1 MAFTE
6 GLCPNIQR
14 ALVEVAEHAGPPS
27 NLEATGFV
35 DALMSGANFASGI
48 EANPIFMPDGKVR
61 SMTVKYRNR
70 AVRGDV
76 ATSITNFCSNTNEV
90 NPQETIFTLDKAVQI
105 TRQFTEAE
113 IRKLCEPQSD
123 WIAGVFNDV
132 FNALALQME
141 YQLLSAASSAL
152 GKYGGQTAGSVNATT
167 ITAAGSGYT
176 SAPTVSFSGGAGS
189 GAQAVAVIV
198 SGALSSIY
206 ITNPGTGY
214 TSAPTITISG
224 GGGTGATATCTIA
237 SNATSGTATAQV
249 PLIAG
254 GDGVNYVAMA
264 DMLELITD
272 AGIPT
277 KPFLIGAGKL
287 ATSARVLNLGC
298 CNNAGIDLS
307 RAAEDFFYFRS
318 RQIAT
323 VLGADSILAVQP
335 GAAQIL
341 SQPMYVGEY
350 AKTSNTFVHGTITD
364 PWRGIT
370 YDLKMNYDDCDD
382 IWRASIQLNYGLFTV
397 PTDLYAT
404 GDYLAG
410 TNGLLKF
417 KVY

>member
-14 ALVEVAEHAGPPS
+14 ALVEVAEHSGPPS
-27 NLEATGFV
+27 NLEATGLV
-35 DALMSGANFASGI
+35 DALMSDANFASGI
-48 EANPIFMPDGKVR
+48 EMNPIRMTDGKVR

-76 ATSITNFCSNTNEV
+76 ATSITDFCSNTNEV
-90 NPQETIFTLDKAVQI
+90 NPQETVVTLDKQVQI
-105 TRQFTEAE
+105 TRQFTEAD
-113 IRKLCEPQSD
+113 IRKICESQND
-123 WIAGVFNDV
+123 WIAGVFNDT

-141 YQLLSAASSAL
+141 YQLLTAASSVL

-167 ITAAGSGYT
+167 VTAAGSGYT
-176 SAPTVSFSGGAGS
+176 SAPRVVFSGGAGT
-189 GAQAVAVIV
+189 GAAGIAVIE
-198 SGALSSIY
+198 SGALVSIY

-214 TSAPTITISG
+214 TSAPTIAITG

-237 SNATSGTATAQV
+237 SNATSGTATAQI

-254 GDGVNYVAMA
+254 GTGVNGVIMGS
-264 DMLELITD
+264 MLETIVD
-272 AGIPT
+272 SGIPT
-277 KPFLIGAGKL
+277 RPFLIGAGKL
-287 ATSARVLNLGC
+287 AEAVRALNLGC
-298 CNNAGIDLS
+298 CNSSGIDLG
-307 RAAEDFFYFRS
+307 RAADDFFYFRS
-318 RQIAT
+318 RQTAT

-370 YDLKMNYDDCDD
+370 YDLKMNYDDCNDV
-382 IWRASIQLNYGLFTV
+382 WRASIQLNYALFTV